1 MHSHDQHKFVPI
13 LRRIFTIVIALV
25 LLAFSFTNLVIE
37 PVQEAGMTP
46 QKIYS
51 TPTTLSLK
59 DDVVGEHWSIVAV
72 SKISVLQTCLFRT
85 VTTCHWQFARSPGDE
100 ESLRDAINVA
110 QWDNENGMLLASR
123 GAGHSV

>member
-1 MHSHDQHKFVPI
+1 
-13 LRRIFTIVIALV
+13 
-25 LLAFSFTNLVIE
+25 
-37 PVQEAGMTP
+37 MTP

-59 DDVVGEHWSIVAV
+59 DDVVGENWSIVAV

-85 VTTCHWQFARSPGDE
+85 VATCHWQFARSYTVGDE
-100 ESLRDAINVA
+100 SKLRDAINVNA
-110 QWDNENGMLLASR
+110 KWHNESGMLLASR